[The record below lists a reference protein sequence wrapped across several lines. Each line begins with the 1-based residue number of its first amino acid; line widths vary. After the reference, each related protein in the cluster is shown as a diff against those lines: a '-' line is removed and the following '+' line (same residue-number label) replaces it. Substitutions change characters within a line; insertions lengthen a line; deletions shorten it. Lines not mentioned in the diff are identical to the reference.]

1 MRKCPGGYAKEVFPT
16 RFSFFF
22 SFSTVTNCFFI
33 HLIIVETR
41 RRLFTKEI
49 VISSAIVGV
58 VVVVP
63 WWLDCRIRE
72 FIA

>member
-1 MRKCPGGYAKEVFPT
+1 MRKCPGGYAKKVFPT
-16 RFSFFF
+16 RFSFF

-33 HLIIVETR
+33 HLIIVVTR